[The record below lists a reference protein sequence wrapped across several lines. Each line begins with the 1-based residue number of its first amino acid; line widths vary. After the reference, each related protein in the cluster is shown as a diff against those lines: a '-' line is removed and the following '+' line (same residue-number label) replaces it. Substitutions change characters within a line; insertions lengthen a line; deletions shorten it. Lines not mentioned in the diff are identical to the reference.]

1 MKTFRTL
8 GLAAALALGTAGAV
22 SAAPMSVASGEALGV
37 GQTGI
42 EKAAIVCGP
51 FGCHRRFVRRPFF
64 ARRCFVRP
72 TVFGPRRVCR

>member
-22 SAAPMSVASGEALGV
+22 SAAPMSVASGEALGL
-37 GQTGI
+37 GQNGI
-42 EKAAIVCGP
+42 EKTAIVCGR
-51 FGCHRRFVRRPFF
+51 FGCRRRAFVRPFLV
-64 ARRCFVRP
+64 RRCFVRA